1 MREAH
6 LTAADL
12 EQILEDENEVR
23 NRLFLHHL
31 AVCPECYAVG
41 GYILDLY
48 LAGELSLDLCTV
60 EINIARS
67 RREAP
72 ALWQELHELP
82 LEKQRALAGNDGRFW
97 SWGLCELLCEESE
110 REAPRDPKRAIERA
124 ELAVAIASTL
134 RDWEPAEPHWRDELH
149 ALALAQL
156 ANAHRALGTLPEA
169 EAALASADQ
178 LWGPANADVGD
189 VLGYE
194 SKYLALKASLWRAER
209 RLPEALGLLE
219 KALGADPRPPLR
231 VRILINQAKVHEEL
245 GDIGRAIAV
254 LDDARTQTDE
264 GVDARIRL
272 CLAQNRLDYLSKAGR
287 FLEAQF
293 AYPEVEALAAESGS
307 NIDRLRL
314 HWTKARIAKGLGRAA
329 EALQI
334 LEGVRQG
341 FASETLGYDV
351 ALSSLELALMYAE
364 AGRTVDVVGALQKAL
379 PILGSL
385 KIEREGLMAVR
396 ILTAAL
402 EEGSVTAELISQVL
416 DRLRLDTDQLIA

>member
-1 MREAH
+1 MRDAH

-48 LAGELSLDLCTV
+48 LAGEISLDLCTV

-82 LEKQRALAGNDGRFW
+82 LEEQRALLGSDSRFR

-110 REAPRDPKRAIERA
+110 REAPRDPKCAIERA
-124 ELAVAIASTL
+124 ELAVEIASTL
-134 RDWEPAEPHWRDELH
+134 KDWEPAEPHWRDELQ
-149 ALALAQL
+149 ALSRAHL
-156 ANAHRALGTLPEA
+156 ANAHRALGVLGEA
-169 EAALASADQ
+169 RAAFASADQ
-178 LWGPANADVGD
+178 LWEPANADVGD

-194 SKYLALKASLWRAER
+194 AKYLALKASLRRAER

-219 KALGADPRPPLR
+219 EALGADPRPPLR

-264 GVDARIRL
+264 GADARIRL
-272 CLAQNRLDYLSKAGR
+272 CLVQNRLDYLSKAGR

-293 AYPEVEALAAESGS
+293 AYPDVEALAATSGS
-307 NIDRLRL
+307 QTDRLRL
-314 HWTKARIAKGLGRAA
+314 HWTKARIAKGLGRAD

-334 LEGVRQG
+334 LEGVRHG
-341 FASETLGYDV
+341 FAGETLGYDV

-364 AGRTVDVVGALQKAL
+364 AGRTVDVVSTVQETI
-379 PILGSL
+379 PIFGNL

-396 ILTAAL
+396 VLSEAL
-402 EEGSVTAELISQVL
+402 EKGSVTAELISQVL